1 MNAPKHSGKIYTRRK
16 RDAWEA
22 ANGPVPDKHVIICLD
37 GNENNVTPDN
47 LACVSYSVMRIMAT
61 QGLFSDNPEYARAGI
76 AAAEHRAAILRLI
89 EKAVERNVELNSERG
104 NAFERYMAILREK
117 PESPAVCEKCLKTK
131 CRHWRYSLRGKT
143 PPVCAKYNAPIKGI
157 EAFLQS
163 ERGREDGPLREWK
176 REKEI
181 AWEEYWKQSNC
192 KKRPVTV
199 ETCLKLY
206 GGGRRHEK
214 PCGKTKNA

>member
-37 GNENNVTPDN
+37 GNENNVTLDN

-61 QGLFSDNPEYARAGI
+61 QGLFSDNPEYTMAGI
-76 AAAEHRAAILRLI
+76 AAAEHRAAIFRLI
-89 EKAVERNVELNSERG
+89 EKDIERNVELNSERG

-117 PESPAVCEKCLKTK
+117 PESTVCEKCLKMK
-131 CRHWRYSLRGKT
+131 CKFWHYSLKGKT
-143 PPVCAKYNAPIKGI
+143 PPVCTKYNVPITGI
-157 EAFLQS
+157 ETFLQS
-163 ERGREDGPLREWK
+163 EREREDGPLGEWK

-181 AWEEYWKQSNC
+181 AWEKAWKETNS
-192 KKRPVTV
+192 KKQPVTV
-199 ETCLKLY
+199 ETYLKLY